1 MVKQEGERL
10 RLNSALWGIDVNWLL
25 VETRNLKVTR
35 QKKKREREGEG
46 LWGRLRAC
54 LLHST

>member
-1 MVKQEGERL
+1 MVKQEGARL

-35 QKKKREREGEG
+35 QKKKREGEG